1 MKLVERF
8 LLELARGWTHA
19 SRPTLRI
26 LGSTA
31 LILQTDYI
39 RGTKN
44 SDVLRTAELDEATSE
59 KLLSLGGSK
68 SPLAARWNHYLDIV
82 PNGLPLLPHAPKW
95 HPLVLS
101 DAPATLSFEVLDV
114 VDVVVSKLKRFG
126 ENDRGDIDA
135 MIERGL
141 VSHAS
146 LVERF
151 ESAIDDFSHDARAEH
166 LPRYIRNFNEVERDS
181 LGVDESVIEL
191 PDWIQ

>member
-1 MKLVERF
+1 
-8 LLELARGWTHA
+8 
-19 SRPTLRI
+19 
-26 LGSTA
+26 
-31 LILQTDYI
+31 
-39 RGTKN
+39 
-44 SDVLRTAELDEATSE
+44 
-59 KLLSLGGSK
+59 
-68 SPLAARWNHYLDIV
+68 
-82 PNGLPLLPHAPKW
+82 
-95 HPLVLS
+95 
-101 DAPATLSFEVLDV
+101 
-114 VDVVVSKLKRFG
+114 
-126 ENDRGDIDA
+126 